1 MLNLGSNDGTLKSV
15 VSVIDCANYADSS
28 LLVKVN
34 RVTEKDVNT
43 GVLNLDPLINAN
55 PIETKEVEAK
65 SNTVEA
71 TLAASSHEKYVPF
84 KLEQLQQ
91 TQPTAEEGEQQKNIR
106 SWKHIMHQL
115 SPNEIEVLSVVE
127 KKRKASIC
135 MENAHDSP
143 HKRLQI

>member
-1 MLNLGSNDGTLKSV
+1 M
-15 VSVIDCANYADSS
+15 IDCANYADSS

-55 PIETKEVEAK
+55 PTETKEVEAK

-71 TLAASSHEKYVPF
+71 TLAASSHEKYVPL

-91 TQPTAEEGEQQKNIR
+91 TQPTAEEGEQ
-106 SWKHIMHQL
+106 
-115 SPNEIEVLSVVE
+115 
-127 KKRKASIC
+127 
-135 MENAHDSP
+135 
-143 HKRLQI
+143 